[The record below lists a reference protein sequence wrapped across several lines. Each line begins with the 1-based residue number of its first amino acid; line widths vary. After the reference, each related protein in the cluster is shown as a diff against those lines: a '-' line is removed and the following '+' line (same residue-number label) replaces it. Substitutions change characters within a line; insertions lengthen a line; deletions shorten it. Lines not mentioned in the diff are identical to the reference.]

1 MIRIYNGGDIK
12 FDISSEKT
20 NIEAS
25 VNYYIK
31 FFTTNPDYCITK
43 DKSSIDTTDYTIYLN
58 WDELVKVG
66 RGVLQYTYYYSLTN
80 EKFDDKK
87 FDLNNCLT
95 TDYFIVSDTTYDGV
109 ANSGLYKYLSDKL
122 TSEVDSRISGDT
134 TLLQTNIDAKVDKV
148 TGKQLSTEDYTTAE
162 KTKLAGLSN
171 YNDTAIKESIANKV
185 DKVTGKSLISDTE
198 ITRLASVTN
207 YDDSTIKT
215 SISNK
220 VDKVTGKS
228 LISDSEIIRLA
239 NVSNYDDS
247 TITKSITDETSARKT
262 ADTTLQTNID
272 TKVDKVTGKSL
283 ISDTEITRLAS
294 IKNYDDTTITTN
306 ITNEITR
313 AKAAEKANA
322 DNITALQTTVNSA
335 NTEIVSIT
343 SVIGG

>member
-95 TDYFIVSDTTYDGV
+95 TDYFIVSDTTYDEPIV

-134 TLLQTNIDAKVDKV
+134 TLQTSIDTKITNLDSSITTQLKEETLNRTNTDTTLTNNLNSEIQRAQTVESNLSTSKQDSLVSGTNI
-148 TGKQLSTEDYTTAE
+148 
-162 KTKLAGLSN
+162 KTINNQSMLGSGN
-171 YNDTAIKESIANKV
+171 I
-185 DKVTGKSLISDTE
+185 
-198 ITRLASVTN
+198 
-207 YDDSTIKT
+207 
-215 SISNK
+215 
-220 VDKVTGKS
+220 
-228 LISDSEIIRLA
+228 
-239 NVSNYDDS
+239 S
-247 TITKSITDETSARKT
+247 TITSTP
-262 ADTTLQTNID
+262 
-272 TKVDKVTGKSL
+272 
-283 ISDTEITRLAS
+283 ISDITELI
-294 IKNYDDTTITTN
+294 
-306 ITNEITR
+306 
-313 AKAAEKANA
+313 
-322 DNITALQTTVNSA
+322 
-335 NTEIVSIT
+335 
-343 SVIGG
+343 